1 MNSTVTGA
9 VAIYLAQ
16 VRAELSDLP
25 SGELEDVLEDVS
37 GHLTEVAAE
46 FEAEPTT
53 EALQERLGTPRE
65 YAAELRTAAG
75 YPPRTQPVA
84 DRDAARKALRWGL
97 VAATAGPFLVAI
109 GIFYWSH
116 DETVFFGVLGFAV
129 LFLAAY
135 LGVRA
140 LRDNDP
146 RIVLEDPRGR
156 RGAEAVRGLVDQIP
170 PNVRSELV
178 TIGQPVWWVAR
189 GAIGGGGFF
198 ALFGA
203 GAVAVVGAVAG
214 AAVSIWIGRR
224 TQQDRRW
231 LWYVVPLNIVAAV
244 AVPAFLSAAYMG
256 ASFGFLNDYGDYSS
270 SSSYTPDGLVL
281 NGTPVSNIY
290 PFDAQGKQVSVRLYD
305 QEGNPIALRLEDCE
319 ASYGRTDRDSTS
331 NVVPH
336 RVITGDES
344 GNFGEEPNCRDTD
357 KAPFVPPP
365 APATATPAPT
375 PTGTPSASASSTPTG
390 TTPTPTPA
398 PGTTPRPAVTLTVQ
412 PTR

>member
-1 MNSTVTGA
+1 MNSTLTGA

-25 SGELEDVLEDVS
+25 PGELEDVLEDVS

-46 FEAEPTT
+46 FEEAPTT
-53 EALQERLGTPRE
+53 AALQERLGTPRE
-65 YAAELRTAAG
+65 YADELRNAAG

-84 DRDAARKALRWGL
+84 DRDAGRKALRWGL
-97 VAATAGPFLVAI
+97 IAATAGPFLVAI
-109 GIFYWSH
+109 GIFTWSNE
-116 DETVFFGVLGFAV
+116 ETLFFGVLGLAV
-129 LFLAAY
+129 LFGAAY

-140 LRDNDP
+140 LRGNDP
-146 RIVLEDPRGR
+146 RIVLETPRGQ
-156 RGAEAVRGLVDQIP
+156 RGAEAVRGLIDQIP

-203 GAVAVVGAVAG
+203 GAVMVVGALAG

-224 TQQDRRW
+224 TQQDPRW
-231 LWYVVPLNIVAAV
+231 LWYVVPLNIVAAI
-244 AVPAFLSAAYMG
+244 AVPAFLAAAYMG
-256 ASFGFLNDYGDYSS
+256 ASFGFMNDYRDYSS
-270 SSSYTPDGLVL
+270 PATFTQDGLVL
-281 NGTPVSNIY
+281 NGAPISNIY

-305 QEGNPIALRLEDCE
+305 QEGNPIALPREDCE
-319 ASYGRTDRDSTS
+319 TNYGNVDRGTTS
-331 NVVPH
+331 NLFPH
-336 RVITGDES
+336 RTVTPDEF
-344 GNFGEEPNCRDTD
+344 GNVDEQNCKDTD

-365 APATATPAPT
+365 APAT
-375 PTGTPSASASSTPTG
+375 S
-390 TTPTPTPA
+390 TTPTTTPTTTPA
-398 PGTTPRPAVTLTVQ
+398 STPRPSVTLTVQ

>member
-1 MNSTVTGA
+1 MNSTLTGA
-9 VAIYLAQ
+9 VASYLAQ

-25 SGELEDVLEDVS
+25 PGELEDVLDDVS

-46 FEAEPTT
+46 FEAEPTAA
-53 EALQERLGTPRE
+53 ALQERLGTPRE

-84 DRDAARKALRWGL
+84 DRDAARKALRRGL
-97 VAATAGPFLVAI
+97 LAATAGPFLVAV
-109 GIFYWSH
+109 GIFSWSS
-116 DETVFFGVLGFAV
+116 DETLFFGLLGLGV
-129 LFLAAY
+129 LFAAAY

-140 LRDNDP
+140 LGDNDP
-146 RIVLEDPRGR
+146 RIVLETPRGR
-156 RGAEAVRGLVDQIP
+156 RAAEAIRGLVEQIP

-203 GAVAVVGAVAG
+203 GAVAVVGALAG

-231 LWYVVPLNIVAAV
+231 LWYVVPLNVVAAI

-256 ASFGFLNDYGDYSS
+256 ASFGFLNDYRGSGTTNYV
-270 SSSYTPDGLVL
+270 PDGLFL

-290 PFDAQGKQVSVRLYD
+290 PFDAQGKQVTVRLYD
-305 QEGNPIALRLEDCE
+305 QEGTPIALRPEDCE
-319 ASYGRTDRDSTS
+319 ATYGRVDHDTAS
-331 NVVPH
+331 NIFPH
-336 RVITGDES
+336 RVITPDENGS
-344 GNFGEEPNCRDTD
+344 YGEEGNCQDTD
-357 KAPFVPPP
+357 AAPFVPPP
-365 APATATPAPT
+365 APATPIP
-375 PTGTPSASASSTPTG
+375 TPSAGRTPTPG
-390 TTPTPTPA
+390 TPTPTPPTSA
-398 PGTTPRPAVTLTVQ
+398 TTTPRPGVTLTVQ